1 MSDVHT
7 ELLGDLAVARR
18 GITYSESALRENPED
33 GLPYVNMKSFLKD
46 GGYNVAGMKYYA
58 GFYTGADIT
67 RENDLLIANT
77 DVTRD
82 GDIIGVPAFLPEEL
96 QQGGALFS
104 HHVTKLSVSTK
115 LNVKYLYYLLCSD
128 EYRRAM
134 KKYAR
139 GTTVLMLDMHG
150 IKRIPIKYPISKRDQ
165 KEIAAILSATDR
177 AIEKTEALIVKYQQ
191 IKAGLMHDLFTR
203 GVLPNGQLRPPRSA
217 APELYQE
224 TAIGW
229 IPREWRVTKLGAM
242 AKIVSGVTLGP
253 KESPIDTVDVP
264 YLRVA
269 NVQDGYLN
277 LTEMKTVRISRK
289 TLEYLRLLPGDVLM
303 NEGGDFDKL
312 GRGAVWAG
320 EIEDCVHQNHV
331 FRVRVDTSVL
341 KPQYLAYYSESSF
354 GKKYFLL
361 SSKQS
366 TNLASINSTQ
376 LNAYPM
382 ALPNGAEQDEIVRRV
397 SGANQRI
404 HTLRNNATKLHVQK
418 LGLMQDL
425 LTGKV
430 PVQVDEPEAAHV

>member
-1 MSDVHT
+1 MSEVHT
-7 ELLGDLAVARR
+7 ELLGDLASARR
-18 GITYSESALRENPED
+18 GITYSESALRGNSED
-33 GLPYVNMKSFLKD
+33 GLPYVNMKSFLKN
-46 GGYNVAGMKYYA
+46 GGYNIEGLKYYA
-58 GFYTGADIT
+58 GFYTAADIT

-82 GDIIGVPAFLPEEL
+82 GDIIGAPAMLPNAL
-96 QQGGALFS
+96 GKSGVLFS

-115 LNVKYLYYLLCSD
+115 LSVEYLYYLLCSD

-139 GTTVLMLDMHG
+139 GTTVLMLDMQG
-150 IKRIPIKYPISKRDQ
+150 IKRIAVRYPTSKHEQ
-165 KEIAAILSATDR
+165 KKVVSVLSSIDT
-177 AIEKTEALIVKYQQ
+177 AIEKTEVLIAKYQQ

-203 GVLPNGQLRPPRSA
+203 GVLPNGQMRPPREQ

-229 IPREWRVTKLGAM
+229 IPREWAVAKLGTM
-242 AKIVSGVTLGP
+242 AKIVSGVTLGS
-253 KESPIDTVDVP
+253 KESPSDTIEAP

-269 NVQDGYLN
+269 NVQDGYLD
-277 LTEMKTVRISRK
+277 LSEIKTVRISRK

-312 GRGAVWAG
+312 GRGAVWTG
-320 EIEDCVHQNHV
+320 EIDDCVHQNHV
-331 FRVRVDTSVL
+331 FRVRTDASVL
-341 KPQYLAYYSESSF
+341 LPNYLAFYSESTF

-376 LNAYPM
+376 LNAYPI
-382 ALPNGAEQDEIVRRV
+382 ALPSRSEQQELVARISRANLRIDAMKAE
-397 SGANQRI
+397 S
-404 HTLRNNATKLHVQK
+404 TKLRSQR

-430 PVQVDEPEAAHV
+430 SVKVDEPELVDG